1 MKKGAVSLEVLNAI
15 GTIAEEDL
23 STLKLAIEQY
33 ANYLRSPDVR
43 VKKVVDEAASIERL
57 ATGLA
62 RELENFYETIG
73 LIVET
78 GKDTPE
84 IHRLYFTYEEEPGCL
99 EICKG
104 LGGLSSMISRV
115 RKEVILTFGSG
126 DLKKPDR
133 GGRGGIHSRVFGSA
147 KKCFVRELAEI
158 WDRYHGYPTGSVP
171 GPFYDFVC
179 TAYECATGTQ
189 NYAGLD
195 NEVKAVAPEYRR
207 RVELWSKVSERI
219 YNLQLFE
226 ANYPNSRD
234 GHYARRR
241 AWRLMDWRK
250 SDFFPARRPRL
261 TP

>member
-1 MKKGAVSLEVLNAI
+1 MLNAI
-15 GTIAEEDL
+15 GTIGEEE
-23 STLKLAIEQY
+23 LKHAIEQY

-126 DLKKPDR
+126 DLKN
-133 GGRGGIHSRVFGSA
+133 
-147 KKCFVRELAEI
+147 
-158 WDRYHGYPTGSVP
+158 PTGAVVAAFTRGSLAAQKNVSFENWRKF
-171 GPFYDFVC
+171 GIGT
-179 TAYECATGTQ
+179 TATL
-189 NYAGLD
+189 LD
-195 NEVKAVAPEYRR
+195 PCQDLFIISSAPHT
-207 RVELWSKVSERI
+207 
-219 YNLQLFE
+219 NALQ
-226 ANYPNSRD
+226 
-234 GHYARRR
+234 ARRTT
-241 AWRLMDWRK
+241 
-250 SDFFPARRPRL
+250 PA
-261 TP
+261 